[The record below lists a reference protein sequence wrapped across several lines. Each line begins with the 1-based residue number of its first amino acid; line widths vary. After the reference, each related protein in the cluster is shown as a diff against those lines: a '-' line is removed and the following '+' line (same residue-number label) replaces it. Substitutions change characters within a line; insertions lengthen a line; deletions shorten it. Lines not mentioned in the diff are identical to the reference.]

1 MLEADPEVVAGAKRM
16 IRKQALGLR
25 GSMPAEALLRRSAA
39 IVARL
44 LALPAVEAARSVALF
59 WPIVARAEVDLRS
72 LDAALRA
79 RGTAVAYPSTLER
92 ATRRM
97 TFRLVADPAC
107 LVDRGNRFPEPP
119 PDAPEALALDVVVIP
134 ALAWDGRGHRLGYG
148 AGYYDRALPRFC
160 PPALKIGVGW
170 DFELAV
176 ELPTTAEDVAADLV
190 VTDVRTL
197 AIA

>member
-25 GSMPAEALLRRSAA
+25 GSMPPEALARRSAA

-44 LALPAVEAARSVALF
+44 LALPAVAAARSVALF
-59 WPIVARAEVDLRS
+59 WPIAARAEVDLRA
-72 LDAALRA
+72 LDTALRA
-79 RGTAVAYPSTLER
+79 QGTAVAYPSTLER

-97 TFRLVADPAC
+97 TFRLAADPAC
-107 LVDRGNRFPEPP
+107 LLERGNRFAEPP
-119 PDAPEALALDVVVIP
+119 PDAPEIVDLGVVVIP

-160 PPALKIGVGW
+160 PPARKIGVGY

-176 ELPTTAEDVAADLV
+176 ELPATALDVAADVL
-190 VTDVRTL
+190 VTDLRTL
-197 AIA
+197 EVA